1 MKPCSPASERNKGPI
16 LDVLRDVFRGK
27 VVVLEIGSGTGQH
40 AVHFAANLPDVHWL
54 ATDRSEN
61 HPGIV
66 SWVQEAGLDNLTGPL
81 ELDVNMTCWPDVEV
95 SAVYSANTAH
105 IMSWEEVEK
114 MFQGVSGLLTEGDPF
129 CLYGPFNYRGEFT
142 SESNRAFDDS
152 LRSQVPHMGIRD
164 LEELQDLAARTDFT
178 LDHDLEMPAN
188 NRLLVWR
195 HA

>member
-16 LDVLRDVFRGK
+16 LDVLRDILRSK
-27 VVVLEIGSGTGQH
+27 DVVLEIGSGTGQH
-40 AVHFAANLPDVHWL
+40 AVHFAENLPDVHWL
-54 ATDRSEN
+54 ATDRAEN

-81 ELDVNMTCWPDVEV
+81 ELDVNMTDWPDVEV

-114 MFQGVSGLLTEGDPF
+114 MFAGVGGLLETGDPF
-129 CLYGPFNYRGEFT
+129 CLYGPFNYAGEFT
-142 SESNRAFDDS
+142 SESNRAFDSS
-152 LRSQVPHMGIRD
+152 LREQVPHMGIRD
-164 LEELQDLAARTDFT
+164 LEDLKTLAAKHDLV

-195 HA
+195 TR